1 MSIAHYN
8 QQQLTRAYSISL
20 PCLHRYAL
28 PSQYDQVRRSMR
40 RLWESQQPVVEAAR
54 FELEDRLESDP
65 YLLPR
70 VDGVRVEAC
79 RKALYR

>member
-1 MSIAHYN
+1 
-8 QQQLTRAYSISL
+8 
-20 PCLHRYAL
+20 
-28 PSQYDQVRRSMR
+28 MR

>member
-1 MSIAHYN
+1 M
-8 QQQLTRAYSISL
+8 
-20 PCLHRYAL
+20 
-28 PSQYDQVRRSMR
+28 RRSLS
-40 RLWESQQPVVEAAR
+40 RLWEAQQPVVEAAR
-54 FELEDRLESDP
+54 AELLDRLESDP